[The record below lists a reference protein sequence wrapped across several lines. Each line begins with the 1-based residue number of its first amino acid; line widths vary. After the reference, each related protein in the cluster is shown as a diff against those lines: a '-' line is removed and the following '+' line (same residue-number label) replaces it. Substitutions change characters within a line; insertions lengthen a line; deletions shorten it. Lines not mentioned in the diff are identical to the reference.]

1 MQVSGRG
8 DLPLDE
14 RVRLEIDYIEGYS
27 VWRDVVILARTVPA
41 VIRGDGA
48 Y

>member
-1 MQVSGRG
+1 MQVNGRG

-14 RVRLEIDYIEGYS
+14 RVRLEIDYIEHYS
-27 VWRDVVILARTVPA
+27 VWRDCQILLQTIPA

>member
-1 MQVSGRG
+1 MQINGRG

-14 RVRLEIDYIEGYS
+14 RVRLEIDYIGNYS
-27 VWRDVVILARTVPA
+27 LLTDVAMLLKTVPA
-41 VIRGDGA
+41 ILLGRGA